1 MSWVFCF
8 HCLYTCLSWLE
19 GCGPEKFM
27 CFFLTLDDSTL
38 LKRQNLGATSASGGS
53 MQPAPASRWEILII
67 TMQTRGPWFAWKW
80 SAATSCVLAGPNI
93 YNICCNNMWPK
104 NITDSTE
111 ITSTTSYFL
120 LLPHSAK
127 KKFRWT
133 TSAARNVESFESSF
147 RQGRFQLSLG
157 CPRSGQTGSCERRLV
172 ERKGQR

>member
-1 MSWVFCF
+1 
-8 HCLYTCLSWLE
+8 
-19 GCGPEKFM
+19 M

-53 MQPAPASRWEILII
+53 MQPAPASRWENLII

-104 NITDSTE
+104 NITDSTYHFY
-111 ITSTTSYFL
+111 YFL
-120 LLPHSAK
+120 LLTTSTFRK

-172 ERKGQR
+172 ERKGLKEKERVRQKEKLKKLA